1 MQVEPGHAAEV
12 DIQHEARRLA
22 VDGRAE
28 ILVRAGVRLDGDAR
42 RSQDARECR
51 THGRVVVDNGD
62 PSILLGRCV
71 LDGLHDAMT

>member
-22 VDGRAE
+22 VDRCAE
-28 ILVRAGVRLDGDAR
+28 VLVCTRVRLDGNAC
-42 RSQDARECR
+42 RSQDARERR
-51 THGRVVVDNGD
+51 TYGGVVVDNGD